1 MKRFGAVSVLM
12 LCLSLPV
19 WAGHV
24 PVSGAYCHCGTVGC
38 VEDYPGEC
46 SGNKVL
52 TNQQSE
58 SPWDVTDELG
68 IAIVAL
74 LLWLRLKA

>member
-1 MKRFGAVSVLM
+1 M
-12 LCLSLPV
+12 LCLSLP
-19 WAGHV
+19 AFGGHTLGGG
-24 PVSGAYCHCGTVGC
+24 SYCECNTPGC

-46 SGNKVL
+46 DRAA
-52 TNQQSE
+52 TNQDE
-58 SPWDVTDELG
+58 TPKDVTSELG